1 MSYGVGYQLT
11 RAPRCSHNAGPP
23 LDSMAPVRT
32 MNRIAQVALERII
45 LMMNN
50 TKLIKERR
58 ISNIDQVQTYLRGN
72 HDDNGLSGDRGDF
85 YRRKLAEQIH
95 INFNVS
101 GVTHSNI
108 EAVVDTAIQLERRT
122 RALLSGSAFNTQT
135 APSISVDDP
144 ILDILSKIADVF

>member
-1 MSYGVGYQLT
+1 MSYGVGYQLD
-11 RAPRCSHNAGPP
+11 RAPLGTHKTGPP

-32 MNRIAQVALERII
+32 MNRIAQVAIERII

-58 ISNIDQVQTYLRGN
+58 ISTIQQVQTYLRGN
-72 HDDNGLSGDRGDF
+72 HDDIGMSGDRGDF
-85 YRRKLAEQIH
+85 YRRKLAEQIYV
-95 INFNVS
+95 NFNVS

-108 EAVVDTAIQLERRT
+108 EVIVETAIQLEKRT
-122 RALLSGSAFNTQT
+122 QALLAGCAFNTNA
-135 APSISVDDP
+135 APSVQIEDP